1 MRSELTID
9 KGYSIVFR
17 DGGLS
22 EKDYFLAGIKS
33 DSRCSYY
40 ECMLY
45 KRDQLLVEFQV
56 ALNSDGVAQS
66 LPKTPFGGIWIHH
79 IVNSEVFSD
88 FLKSILSFVKEK
100 GGAELI
106 ITQASCL
113 YSPHSDTVQYFLQK
127 EGFELV
133 HAQNHHFFE
142 GKKKL
147 KAEQKLLSAKYNKK
161 LKENGLKVSVGN
173 IQSFNFLNEIKA
185 WNQSRGYKISFDEN
199 QLISQ
204 VSAFPERYFVISVIQ
219 GVDYIGHA
227 LAVKLTSK
235 SIYYFLSAINP
246 KTKVKLAGELIMVN
260 LIKLAVEQKAS
271 FVDFGSSEVEGVPNH
286 SLIFF
291 KSKFSNCTR
300 NKYTWKR
307 QL

>member
-1 MRSELTID
+1 MRSEPKVDQGHSTI
-9 KGYSIVFR
+9 FR
-17 DGGLS
+17 EAEFS

-33 DSRCSYY
+33 DSGCSYY
-40 ECMLY
+40 ECLLY
-45 KRDQLLVEFQV
+45 KKEQLLVDFQV
-56 ALNSDGVAQS
+56 ALDSDGIARS
-66 LPKTPFGGIWIHH
+66 LPKAPFGGIWIHH
-79 IVNSEVFSD
+79 KVSSEVFLD
-88 FLKSILSFVKEK
+88 FLKSVICFVKEK
-100 GGAELI
+100 GGREII
-106 ITQASCL
+106 ITQAPCF

-127 EGFELV
+127 VGFELV
-133 HAQNHHFFE
+133 HVHNHHFFE

-147 KAEQKLLSAKYNKK
+147 KAEQKLLSAKYIKK

-173 IQSFNFLNEIKA
+173 IQSFNFLNEIRT

-219 GVDYIGHA
+219 GSDCVAHA

-235 SIYYFLSAINP
+235 SIYYFLSAIDP

-307 QL
+307 EL